1 MPQLTSEKLKKVEKE
16 SRISFS
22 RKKRVKKLRRRKR
35 ILQIVKIDLQ
45 PYNNSNKERKF
56 AWKQNLNKSD
66 KTESYLKEYRM
77 HWFPMLAKYY
87 PTKLEC
93 NSN

>member
-1 MPQLTSEKLKKVEKE
+1 
-16 SRISFS
+16 
-22 RKKRVKKLRRRKR
+22 
-35 ILQIVKIDLQ
+35 VKIDLQ

-87 PTKLEC
+87 PKKLEC